1 MYIKIRV
8 ALGVCFSIVS
18 HSNVS
23 LNNSSNVFERIQWID
38 ILHLFSRLLF
48 LCLYLNYS
56 FSHYDKKLNA
66 KKKIYKKNSA
76 DDTFLWI
83 RVYVDTVC
91 GSESMLILFVD
102 QSLCWYCLWIK
113 VYTCMVYVD
122 TVCGSESMLILFCGS
137 ESMLILFVDQSLCW
151 YCLWIR
157 VYVDTF
163 CGSVSMLILF
173 KEPESMLIHVLFE
186 EQKLCWYC
194 ARISATIFCEISDS
208 F

>member
-1 MYIKIRV
+1 VYIKIRV

-66 KKKIYKKNSA
+66 KKKHYKTNTA

-113 VYTCMVYVD
+113 VYVD
-122 TVCGSESMLILFCGS
+122 TVCGSRSTHVW
-137 ESMLILFVDQSLCW
+137 SMLILFVDQSICW
-151 YCLWIR
+151 YILWIS

-163 CGSVSMLILF
+163 
-173 KEPESMLIHVLFE
+173 
-186 EQKLCWYC
+186 
-194 ARISATIFCEISDS
+194 
-208 F
+208 